1 MPTTATKPAGIGSL
15 IAHPL
20 RVRCLV
26 ILTERIASPAE
37 MARELDERLDTV
49 YYHVDQLQKAG
60 AIELVR
66 EAPKRGSMEHFYRAI
81 QRPEISDEES
91 AELSDEERLEWT
103 RMIAVLTM
111 ADIDHSIAMG
121 LFAKRANHS
130 VIRYPAVLDD
140 QGWEEMAQVEEERL
154 RKAMGIEARSA
165 GRIAENGAKP
175 IPTRICS
182 FVFEMPS

>member
-1 MPTTATKPAGIGSL
+1 M
-15 IAHPL
+15 
-20 RVRCLV
+20 

-37 MARELDERLDTV
+37 IARELEERLDTV

-91 AELSDEERLEWT
+91 AALSEAERLEWT

-121 LFAKRANHS
+121 LFAKRADHS
-130 VIRYPAVLDD
+130 VIRYPAVLDE
-140 QGWEEMAQVEEERL
+140 QGWKEMAQVEAERL
-154 RKAMGIEARSA
+154 QKAMDIEAASA
-165 GRIAENGAKP
+165 GRIAGNGASP

-182 FVFEMPS
+182 FIFEMPS